1 MIRVRRSEARGCARV
16 GSICTY
22 AGNASYIL
30 VVSGPAVSELRRP
43 SGKHGIFRN
52 RSTLAQRLY
61 CLVRGFR
68 VRHIRYLHLL
78 PRDIT
83 VEGKTFRYRKKG
95 AVLHFFLSYIRFLSE
110 SSAILIY
117 TSDIAFEST
126 SLLFRKGMCA
136 RMAVTLRSIPS
147 REVLDPPFR
156 TTTTTGIRC
165 KRCFVALAKFLRDI
179 ILRAAAARFGSV
191 ADTEEHFTRNAFTR
205 NVLFR
210 G

>member
-1 MIRVRRSEARGCARV
+1 VFAEARREDALASEVFVLTREMLLSSLSCRGRPCQSSDVRAAKSVSSETEVRWLSDCTVSSEAFAFGTFAIYIYSHAISPSRVRLSDTEKRG
-16 GSICTY
+16 S
-22 AGNASYIL
+22 
-30 VVSGPAVSELRRP
+30 
-43 SGKHGIFRN
+43 
-52 RSTLAQRLY
+52 
-61 CLVRGFR
+61 
-68 VRHIRYLHLL
+68 
-78 PRDIT
+78 
-83 VEGKTFRYRKKG
+83 
-95 AVLHFFLSYIRFLSE
+95 VLHFFVSYIRFLSE

-126 SLLFRKGMCA
+126 SLLFRQGMCA

-191 ADTEEHFTRNAFTR
+191 ADTEEHFTRNACTR